1 MNPMKKILIST
12 VMLFLM
18 TSCATIT
25 KFPVSNVEPAADISA
40 KIKKDKQNNYEIT
53 ITAKYLA
60 SADRLTPPKNTYVVW
75 IVTKENGVNNCG
87 LLKNENAKTN
97 SLKTLT
103 SFEPMEIF
111 ITAEDEGNVTTP
123 NGIEIS
129 RAVLNKNVNN

>member
-1 MNPMKKILIST
+1 MKKILISA
-12 VMLFLM
+12 VMVFLM

-60 SADRLTPPKNTYVVW
+60 SADRLSPPKNTYVVW
-75 IVTKENGVNNCG
+75 IVTKENGINNGG

-103 SFEPMEIF
+103 SFEPLEII
-111 ITAEDEGNVTTP
+111 ITAEDQGTVTAP
-123 NGIEIS
+123 NGIEIT
-129 RAVLNKNVNN
+129 RAVLNRDSKN